1 MRFLKQAQGHNLLN
15 LLIGMALLLI
25 GVWLSPLAAQA
36 QGRDYAVEVAALR
49 SQDCAIELATG
60 LQARGFEAYWLKGNQ
75 PEHGEYYRV
84 RVGRFQNLDL
94 ARTYAE
100 NLLDSGLLDACAIT
114 FYEAPSSS
122 LIKIS
127 TGISNTLQADLAGL
141 PIVASCPIKLPN
153 DPQIESS
160 NNRPTSPEE
169 LISMIRKNRWLLS
182 SSRSVVYTP
191 PPKRAATPVN
201 DIVVLMRSIDRNRW
215 RLSND
220 LTRLLAPPVS
230 PTQSAALLIATNT
243 SNATPPALPAAAA
256 NTTAIREI
264 NNPNSLTAASTK
276 GSPASGIDRIGNV
289 APARSPYLLGPKV
302 QGVIEL
308 RDGRLMMRLK
318 NNDQQRSFSGVA
330 RVTLS
335 DDKDHNDVTPMN
347 IVLQPD
353 EEKIVP
359 VNDATI
365 AAGDW
370 MLMVYDER
378 QAVQLIRSAPFGNR
392 PKVETAANQPAPQPD
407 DTTPW
412 KLTDAIEGG
421 IATNG
426 LPSVTGT
433 YDATGPAKPPQTSNG
448 IVPPTNQ
455 SGAGQPN
462 TPANNA
468 ASNIE
473 TSPQQPVG
481 PGQVRVAPRQIA
493 VTTESVTMEFEISAP
508 RALGYI
514 TVQMRAGNYV
524 DERHALMST
533 PNGRVPFLVPAA
545 ETKGPFTFEVKDE
558 AGRSLA
564 GGTGSFQTPGN

>member
-1 MRFLKQAQGHNLLN
+1 MRLVNQVQGHKLM
-15 LLIGMALLLI
+15 IGMAFFLI
-25 GVWLSPLAAQA
+25 GVWLLPSAAQA
-36 QGRDYAVEVAALR
+36 QRRDYAVEVAALR
-49 SQDCAIELATG
+49 SQDCAIELANG

-100 NLLDSGLLDACAIT
+100 NLLDSGLLEACAIT
-114 FYEAPSSS
+114 FYEAPGSS

-127 TGISNTLQADLAGL
+127 TGLSNTLQAELAGL
-141 PIVASCPIKLPN
+141 PIVASCPVKLPN
-153 DPQIESS
+153 DPQTESP

-169 LISMIRKNRWLLS
+169 LISLIGKNKWLLS
-182 SSRSVVYTP
+182 SNRSVIYTP
-191 PPKRAATPVN
+191 PPKRTAKPVN
-201 DIVVLMRSIDRNRW
+201 DVVVLMRSIDRNRW

-220 LTRLLAPPVS
+220 LNRLVAPPVR
-230 PTQSAALLIATNT
+230 PAPSAAPLVAANT
-243 SNATPPALPAAAA
+243 SSSISAALPAAAA
-256 NTTAIREI
+256 NTTVIREV
-264 NNPNSLTAASTK
+264 NNLNSLTAESPRSTT
-276 GSPASGIDRIGNV
+276 GGAATGIDRIGNR
-289 APARSPYLLGPKV
+289 APARSPYLSGPKV
-302 QGVIEL
+302 QGVIEM

-318 NNDQQRSFSGVA
+318 NNDQQRSFSGVV
-330 RVTLS
+330 RVTVS

-359 VNDATI
+359 VNETTI
-365 AAGDW
+365 ASGDW

-392 PKVETAANQPAPQPD
+392 PKVETAATQPAGQPD
-407 DTTPW
+407 ETTPW
-412 KLTDAIEGG
+412 KLTDTIEGG

-426 LPSVTGT
+426 LPNVTGT
-433 YDATGPAKPPQTSNG
+433 FDATGPANPPQTSNG
-448 IVPPTNQ
+448 IIPPTIQ

-462 TPANNA
+462 TTANNA

-493 VTTESVTMEFEISAP
+493 VTTESITMEFEISSP

-514 TVQMRAGNYV
+514 TVVMRAGNYL

-533 PNGRVPFLVPAA
+533 PNGRVPFLVPAT

-564 GGTGSFQTPGN
+564 AGTGSFQTP